1 MISVIIPLYNKV
13 NTIASTLKTVFQQTY
28 TDYEIVIVDDGST
41 DGSADVVRA
50 INDTRIRLFSQP
62 NAGVSAARNR
72 GIKEARGEFVAFL
85 DADDKWEAD
94 YLETQMHLV
103 EKYPQCAVFA
113 TRYGTYSK
121 EGMFTPAIVR
131 KLPFHDVDGVL
142 TNYYQVASCSEPPI
156 FTSAVMVRRTAIQA
170 VGGFPVGIKS
180 GEDLITWAR
189 LAVKN
194 NIAYTTSP
202 KVVFSTDG
210 LDFSIKP
217 KRSNDEDDYVGKE
230 LVVLRNTYNPPHINQ
245 YLSHWHKMRSSV
257 FMRQRQRR
265 KSIAEAM
272 KGLRF
277 YPCNY
282 KLYLYILLNC
292 LPTFLQPFKR

>member
-1 MISVIIPLYNKV
+1 M
-13 NTIASTLKTVFQQTY
+13 
-28 TDYEIVIVDDGST
+28 
-41 DGSADVVRA
+41 
-50 INDTRIRLFSQP
+50 
-62 NAGVSAARNR
+62 
-72 GIKEARGEFVAFL
+72 
-85 DADDKWEAD
+85 
-94 YLETQMHLV
+94 
-103 EKYPQCAVFA
+103 
-113 TRYGTYSK
+113 
-121 EGMFTPAIVR
+121 VR
-131 KLPFHDVDGVL
+131 KLPFHDIDGVL
-142 TNYYQVASCSEPPI
+142 KNYFQVASCSEPPL

-202 KVVFSTDG
+202 KVVFSTYG

-217 KRSNDEDDYVGKE
+217 KRSNDGDDYVGRE
-230 LVVLRNTYNPPHINQ
+230 LVSLRNSYNPPYINQ
-245 YLSHWHKMRSSV
+245 YISHWYKMRSSV
-257 FMRQRQRR
+257 FLRQGQRW